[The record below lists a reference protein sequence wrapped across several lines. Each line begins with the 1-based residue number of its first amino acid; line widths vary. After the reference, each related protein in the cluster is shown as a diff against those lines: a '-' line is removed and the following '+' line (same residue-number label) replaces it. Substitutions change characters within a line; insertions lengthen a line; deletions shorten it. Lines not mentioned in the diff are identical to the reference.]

1 MERFLVKPHLP
12 QGRVSTV
19 AVGEKYTD
27 AINNL
32 ESLGIKTVKLS
43 KNSRLDDE
51 INCHADLQ
59 LLHLGNNAFVVDFDR
74 KNIYEY
80 LTERG
85 ANVILQKRIGSPYPG
100 DIILNKLLLNGRAY
114 GKFNAKS
121 GFDCDFLPKNTA
133 KINTKQGY
141 TKCSVCVVGESA
153 VICDDRGISTLL
165 KKSQIDVLEVSK
177 GDIYLSELHC
187 GFIGGTGF
195 KIAENLMFFNGNLR
209 EHSNYKEIVDFLN
222 NYRIEPVFDS
232 SRRLTD
238 IGGAVQL
245 FERL

>member
-1 MERFLVKPHLP
+1 MESFLVKPHLP

-19 AVGEKYTD
+19 VVGEKYTD

-32 ESLGIKTVKLS
+32 ESLGIKTVKLYKSS
-43 KNSRLDDE
+43 KLDEE

-59 LLHLGNNAFVVDFDR
+59 LLHLGNNSFVVDADR
-74 KNIYEY
+74 KNLYEY
-80 LTERG
+80 LTECG
-85 ANVILQKRIGSPYPG
+85 ANVILQKGIVSPYPG
-100 DIILNKLLLNGRAY
+100 DVILNKLLLNGRAY
-114 GKFNAKS
+114 GNFNTK
-121 GFDCDFLPKNTA
+121 GNFNCDFFPKSTE

-141 TKCSVCVVGESA
+141 TKCSVCVVEKNA

-165 KKSQIDVLEVSK
+165 KNSQINVLEVSK
-177 GDIYLSELHC
+177 GDIYLSESHC

-209 EHSNYKEIVDFLN
+209 EHSSYKEIVDFLN
-222 NYRIEPVFDS
+222 NYHIEPVFDS

-245 FERL
+245 FEQL